1 MAAEGHMNGFP
12 ASVPPAGRRPRMS
25 SWAAVVAAWAIALT
39 GGVLGV
45 VALTDSSAP
54 PSPSSP
60 QPVRGLGLGDRV
72 VTSFGTLSVDTVQK
86 LVGPTG
92 AMHVAVP
99 PGQLPV
105 QVFVTLNNLQR
116 RPLVFNEKWFRLV
129 GPGTSYTVGWSTKI
143 PPLEALSTRR
153 VLLRFVIPP
162 GNHLPRLEYRDPARN
177 APVRVELGDA
187 RSLVT
192 FNPATHLHGG

>member
-1 MAAEGHMNGFP
+1 MAAEAHVNGFP
-12 ASVPPAGRRPRMS
+12 ASVPPAGRRPRTAG
-25 SWAAVVAAWAIALT
+25 WAAVAVAWAIALA

-45 VALTDSSAP
+45 TALTDSPAP

-60 QPVRGLGLGDRV
+60 QPVRGLELGDRV

-92 AMHVAVP
+92 AMHLAVP
-99 PGQLPV
+99 PGQVPV

-116 RPLVFNEKWFRLV
+116 RPLVFRESWFRLA
-129 GPGTSYTVGWSTKI
+129 GAGTQYSVGWSTKL

-153 VLLRFVIPP
+153 VLLRFVIAP
-162 GNHLPRLEYRDPARN
+162 GDRLPRLEYRDPAGGK
-177 APVRVELGDA
+177 PVRVDLGDA
-187 RSLVT
+187 RNLAT
-192 FNPATHLHGG
+192 FNPATHQHGG